1 MTARQTIV
9 RLIPHTESYEVRVS
23 TYFYHDDNPGRR
35 SINGRP
41 APEEALAAAQA
52 LAREQQTITERKQ

>member
-23 TYFYHDDNPGRR
+23 TFFYHDDNPGRR

-41 APEEALAAAQA
+41 APEDALAEAQTF
-52 LAREQQTITERKQ
+52 AREQQERAEP

>member
-1 MTARQTIV
+1 M
-9 RLIPHTESYEVRVS
+9 RLIQHAESYEVRVS
-23 TYFYHDDNPGRR
+23 TFFYHDDNPGRR

-52 LAREQQTITERKQ
+52 LAREQRTMAEKQ